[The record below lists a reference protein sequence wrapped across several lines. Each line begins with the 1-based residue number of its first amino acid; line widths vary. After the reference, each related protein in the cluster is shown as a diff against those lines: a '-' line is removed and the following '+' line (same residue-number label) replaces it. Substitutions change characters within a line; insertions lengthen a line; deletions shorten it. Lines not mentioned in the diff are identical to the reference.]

1 MANKDCFAYRS
12 RRCGVLT
19 ERICNRRK
27 CPFYKTRK
35 QYNED
40 LDKYPPIDYE
50 LYLKTG
56 RRKYLKRRGYR
67 K

>member
-12 RRCGVLT
+12 NRCGILT
-19 ERICNRRK
+19 KRICNRRK

-35 QYNED
+35 QYDED

-56 RRKYLKRRGYR
+56 IRKYLRKRGHKR
-67 K
+67 

>member
-1 MANKDCFAYRS
+1 MVNKDCFAYRS
-12 RRCGVLT
+12 GRCAILT

-40 LDKYPPIDYE
+40 LDKYPPIDYAQ
-50 LYLKTG
+50 YKDTG
-56 RRKYLKRRGYR
+56 ERVTLERRKI
-67 K
+67 